1 MKIRALLASLAIAC
15 ATAGAAQAEIVVVA
29 HPGVGLTTLSTAQVS
44 RLFLG
49 QTDQLPNG
57 AKAVPLSVAGDAE
70 DQFSREILKK
80 SPEQVEKYWAR
91 MIFTGKAKPPRQ
103 VKATDVKA
111 TVAAT
116 PGAISYMD
124 RSQVDGSVKVI
135 SISGN

>member
-1 MKIRALLASLAIAC
+1 MKMRAFLAALSLAC

-29 HPGVGLTTLSTAQVS
+29 HPGVSLNSLSTAQVS

-57 AKAVPLSVAGDAE
+57 AKAVPLGVAGDTE

-103 VKATDVKA
+103 VKSAEVKA
-111 TVAAT
+111 AVAGT

-135 SISGN
+135 AISGN

>member
-1 MKIRALLASLAIAC
+1 MNIRIILAPIVLAC
-15 ATAGAAQAEIVVVA
+15 AGIAQAEIVVVA
-29 HPGVGLTTLSTAQVS
+29 NPGVGISSLSTAQVS

-57 AKAVPLSVAGDAE
+57 SKAVPMSVVGDSE

-91 MIFTGKAKPPRQ
+91 MIFTGKAKQPRQ
-103 VKATDVKA
+103 VKGNDVKA
-111 TVAAT
+111 AVAGT

-135 SISGN
+135 TISGN